1 MAKPKTETKAEAK
14 VEPQAEAKGEAKAK
28 VEAKPET
35 RAEAKVEAKAE
46 AKVESKVEA
55 KAPPAAK
62 AYAPAHRVGMEVSI
76 AVSHAVQLARAEA
89 IAAYPITPQTH
100 IVEHL
105 SGMVANGELEAEFV
119 NVESEH
125 SAMSA
130 CIGMSASGART
141 YTATSSQGLALMNE
155 ILFIASAMRFPIVM
169 TVANRALSGP
179 LSIWNDHGDIMSA
192 RDIGWIQIFVENG
205 QEAFD
210 HSVMAFKIAENPK
223 VLLPTIINMDGF
235 ILTHVVEAL
244 EMIDQKAVDGFLPPY
259 VPRHQ
264 LDPKYPVTM
273 GAFAMPEIYTEVKMK
288 HEVTLTNSYEHI
300 VAVWDEWASLTGRQ
314 YEPVERYRTED
325 AKVLL
330 LTMGCLSEVAR
341 IAVDEMRDAGVPVGL
356 LRLRMWRPFPFQDLR
371 KAVGAAELL
380 IVCDRAISLGGPGGP
395 VASEVKSA
403 LYAQAQRPQILSYII
418 GLGGRDVAPE
428 AFKDIVD
435 QARKEAAQGSTQE
448 FHLYGVRG

>member
-1 MAKPKTETKAEAK
+1 M
-14 VEPQAEAKGEAKAK
+14 AKAK
-28 VEAKPET
+28 
-35 RAEAKVEAKAE
+35 AKAE
-46 AKVESKVEA
+46 S
-55 KAPPAAK
+55 AAK
-62 AYAPAHRVGMEVSI
+62 AYAPSHRVGMEVSI
-76 AVSHAVQLARAEA
+76 AVSDAVQLSRAEA

-105 SGMVANGELEAEFV
+105 SSLVANGELEAEFI

-192 RDIGWIQIFVENG
+192 RDIGWIQVFVENG

-210 HSVMAFKIAENPK
+210 HTIMSFKIAENPK
-223 VLLPTIINMDGF
+223 VLMPTIVNMDGF
-235 ILTHVVEAL
+235 ILSHVVEAL
-244 EMIDQKAVDGFLPPY
+244 EMVDQKTVDAFLPPY
-259 VPRHQ
+259 IPRHQ
-264 LDPKYPVTM
+264 LDTKNPVTM

-288 HEVTLTNSYEHI
+288 HQVTLTNSYDHI
-300 VAVWDEWASLTGRQ
+300 LAVWDEWAKLTGRA
-314 YEPVERYRTED
+314 YHPVERYRTED

-330 LTMGCLSEVAR
+330 LTMGCLSEVAQ
-341 IAVDEMRDAGVPVGL
+341 IAVDEMREAGVPVGL
-356 LRLRMWRPFPFQDLR
+356 LKLRLWRPFPFQDLR
-371 KAVGAAELL
+371 DAVGDAKLL
-380 IVCDRAISLGGPGGP
+380 VVCDRALSPGGPGGP
-395 VASEVKSA
+395 VMSEVRSA
-403 LYAQAQRPQILSYII
+403 LYPLAARPHILGYII
-418 GLGGRDVAPE
+418 GLGGRDVPPE

-435 QARKEAAQGSTQE
+435 QAQAEMAQGPSQE

>member
-1 MAKPKTETKAEAK
+1 MAKAKAETKAEGKVDAK
-14 VEPQAEAKGEAKAK
+14 IEAKAK
-28 VEAKPET
+28 VEAKPEPK
-35 RAEAKVEAKAE
+35 AEAKGEAKVETI
-46 AKVESKVEA
+46 AKVDPV
-55 KAPPAAK
+55 AK

-76 AVSHAVQLARAEA
+76 AVSHAVQLSRAEA

-105 SGMVANGELEAEFV
+105 SSMVANGDLDAEFI

-141 YTATSSQGLALMNE
+141 YTATSSQGLALMHE

-179 LSIWNDHGDIMSA
+179 LSIWNDHGDIMAA

-235 ILTHVVEAL
+235 ILSHVVEAL
-244 EMIDQKAVDGFLPPY
+244 EMVGQKTVDNFLPAY

-264 LDPKYPVTM
+264 LDTKNPVTM

-288 HEVTLTNSYEHI
+288 HQVTLTNAYEHI
-300 VAVWDEWASLTGRQ
+300 IAVWDEWAALTGRRYQ
-314 YEPVERYRTED
+314 PVERYRTED

-330 LTMGCLSEVAR
+330 LTMGCLSEVAK
-341 IAVDEMRDAGVPVGL
+341 IAVDEMREAGVPVGL

-371 KAVGAAELL
+371 EAVGDAELL
-380 IVCDRAISLGGPGGP
+380 VVCDRALSLGGPGGP
-395 VASEVKSA
+395 VMSEVRSA
-403 LYAQAQRPQILSYII
+403 LYPVAQRPQILGYII
-418 GLGGRDVAPE
+418 GLGGRDVPPE
-428 AFKDIVD
+428 AFREIMD
-435 QARKEAAQGSTQE
+435 QAQKEAAQGPSQE